1 MDGHVTFEIKR
12 AFAMASFWRNDMGS
26 VRIGRTEIVSLI
38 NKAITLAHE
47 QNGKTNA
54 AWIALMIL
62 LHQRFRSSPI
72 LWYVRVKYPFPH
84 KGSTVWWLRGTILS
98 DEDIRRV
105 RLALRRCR

>member
-1 MDGHVTFEIKR
+1 
-12 AFAMASFWRNDMGS
+12 MGS

-62 LHQRFRSSPI
+62 LHQRFRSSPGDYDFP
-72 LWYVRVKYPFPH
+72 LPYVA
-84 KGSTVWWLRGTILS
+84 GL
-98 DEDIRRV
+98 D
-105 RLALRRCR
+105 

>member
-1 MDGHVTFEIKR
+1 
-12 AFAMASFWRNDMGS
+12 MGS

-62 LHQRFRSSPI
+62 LHQRFRSSPSWG
-72 LWYVRVKYPFPH
+72 LLNQALLHRAT
-84 KGSTVWWLRGTILS
+84 GNRNLR
-98 DEDIRRV
+98 IRFT
-105 RLALRRCR
+105 